1 MIWSPKVRHGKLCDK
16 VMATVACD
24 SGSVSE
30 LGKALPM
37 HCLHQ
42 SSPHGTVPIFICQ
55 MKKLRPTEVILLP

>member
-1 MIWSPKVRHGKLCDK
+1 MIRSPKVRRGKLCDK

-30 LGKALPM
+30 PGKALPM

-42 SSPHGTVPIFICQ
+42 SSPNGTVPICQ
-55 MKKLRPTEVILLP
+55 MKKLRPTEVILLR